1 VIALAWAPLGAAV
14 FHIIEEFF
22 VPGGFAAW
30 DRMYRPEHAATIT
43 KRFHIII
50 NALLLIL
57 AYDAAVMIGKP
68 YGVAL
73 WLTVASLL
81 ATNGIWHV
89 VGAYRTKTYSPG
101 MVTGLLLYVPIAVYG
116 YADYVRTGRASLAT
130 AGIALFLGASY
141 QLWMSKAIHRWR
153 ARGRKS

>member
-1 VIALAWAPLGAAV
+1 MSALAWAPLGAAGL
-14 FHIIEEFF
+14 HIVEEFF

-57 AYDAAVMIGKP
+57 CYDAAAWRDNP
-68 YGVAL
+68 TGVAL

-81 ATNGIWHV
+81 ATNGLWHV
-89 VGAYRTKTYSPG
+89 IGAYRTKTYSPG

-116 YADYVRTGRASLAT
+116 YMHYVRTGQASLTT
-130 AGIALFLGASY
+130 AGVALFLGASY
-141 QLWMSKAIHRWR
+141 HLWISKAIHRWR
-153 ARGRKS
+153 ARGTKA